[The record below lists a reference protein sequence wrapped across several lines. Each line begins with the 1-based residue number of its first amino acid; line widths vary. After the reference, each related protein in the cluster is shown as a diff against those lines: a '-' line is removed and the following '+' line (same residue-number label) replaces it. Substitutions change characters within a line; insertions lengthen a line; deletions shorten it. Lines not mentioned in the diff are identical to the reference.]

1 MTFFKKRQ
9 PCCFIGQLPQIAQQ
23 LKNKQTLRHRA
34 CISQLFGTCYSVSY
48 FIPFNVMEKCS
59 ILQCL
64 KHLQKVHC
72 LGKTF
77 LSFISSFFFFFFSDL
92 FLPSLSSCYLQGR
105 GYSSSSKSYP
115 SKQKQRKLQTYLY
128 LINQNTT
135 SLSHLQLPVGIR
147 KLSWPATLCIYLTQ
161 FSEAVE

>member
-77 LSFISSFFFFFFSDL
+77 LSFISSFFFSFFLIYFFLL
-92 FLPSLSSCYLQGR
+92 FHLAIYRGGDIPPPPSHILPNKSKE
-105 GYSSSSKSYP
+105 SSKLTYISSIRTPLPFPISSYLLESENCP
-115 SKQKQRKLQTYLY
+115 GPP
-128 LINQNTT
+128 
-135 SLSHLQLPVGIR
+135 LS
-147 KLSWPATLCIYLTQ
+147 AFT
-161 FSEAVE
+161 